1 MSQPATLLERKKKE
15 ENKHIMLL
23 EALIALS
30 PYQAKIGQ
38 IYPALCQMSLE

>member
-1 MSQPATLLERKKKE
+1 MSQPATLLERKKE

-23 EALIALS
+23 EAFIALI

-38 IYPALCQMSLE
+38 IYPALCQMSPE